1 MKKYKTLLFDVDDT
15 LLDFQKTEKVAL
27 RMLFEEKGI
36 PLTSEVEARYKKVNK
51 GLWDVFEK
59 GEINRDEVVNTRF
72 SILFKEYGEEV
83 DGILFENNYRSYLEE
98 GNQLIQGAFEFINQI
113 QNEYDLYIVTNGV
126 SKTQD
131 KRLRNA
137 GLHSLFKG
145 IFVSEDTGFQ
155 KPMKEYFE
163 YVFERIP
170 NFASEEGLIIGDS
183 LSADIKGGYVAG
195 IDTCWFNPEKKL
207 NDSEIVP
214 TYEVHSFEDLYALL
228 KQACITKIGSGIF
241 VPTAYFYPAICRAV
255 RPTPQNSAEA
265 KKLGG
270 GRAACKRPIGEG

>member
-15 LLDFQKTEKVAL
+15 LLDFQKAEKIAL
-27 RMLFEEKGI
+27 RMLFEEKGLL
-36 PLTSEVEARYKKVNK
+36 LTDEIEDRYKKINK
-51 GLWDVFEK
+51 SLWDSFEK
-59 GEINRDEVVNTRF
+59 GEIARNEIISTRF

-98 GNQLIQGAFEFINQI
+98 GNQLMQGAFEFINQI
-113 QNEYDLYIVTNGV
+113 QSKYDLYIVTNGI

-137 GLHSLFKG
+137 GLHSLFKD

-155 KPMKEYFE
+155 KPMREYFD

-195 IDTCWFNPEKKL
+195 IDTCWFNPEKKS
-207 NDSEIVP
+207 NDSEIMP
-214 TYEVHSFEDLYALL
+214 TYEVHNFEELYALL
-228 KQACITKIGSGIF
+228 KQH
-241 VPTAYFYPAICRAV
+241 V
-255 RPTPQNSAEA
+255 
-265 KKLGG
+265 
-270 GRAACKRPIGEG
+270 

>member
-72 SILFKEYGEEV
+72 SILFKEYGKEV

-113 QNEYDLYIVTNGV
+113 QNEYDLYIVTNGI

-155 KPMKEYFE
+155 KPMKEYFD

-228 KQACITKIGSGIF
+228 KRH
-241 VPTAYFYPAICRAV
+241 V
-255 RPTPQNSAEA
+255 
-265 KKLGG
+265 
-270 GRAACKRPIGEG
+270 

>member
-15 LLDFQKTEKVAL
+15 LLDFQKAEKIAL
-27 RMLFEEKGI
+27 RMLFEEKELL
-36 PLTSEVEARYKKVNK
+36 LTDEIEDRYNK
-51 GLWDVFEK
+51 INKSLWGSFEK
-59 GEINRDEVVNTRF
+59 GEITRNEVVNTRF

-98 GNQLIQGAFEFINQI
+98 GNQLMQGAFEFINQI
-113 QNEYDLYIVTNGV
+113 QSKYDLYIVTNGIF
-126 SKTQD
+126 KTQD

-137 GLHSLFKG
+137 GLHALFKD

-155 KPMKEYFE
+155 KPMKEYFD

-195 IDTCWFNPEKKL
+195 IDTCWFNPEKKS
-207 NDSEIVP
+207 NDSEMVP
-214 TYEVHSFEDLYALL
+214 TYEVHKFEELYALL
-228 KQACITKIGSGIF
+228 KQH
-241 VPTAYFYPAICRAV
+241 V
-255 RPTPQNSAEA
+255 
-265 KKLGG
+265 
-270 GRAACKRPIGEG
+270 

>member
-15 LLDFQKTEKVAL
+15 LLDFQKAEKIAL
-27 RMLFEEKGI
+27 RMLFEEKGLL
-36 PLTSEVEARYKKVNK
+36 LTDEIEDRYKKINK
-51 GLWDVFEK
+51 SLWDSFEK
-59 GEINRDEVVNTRF
+59 GEIARNEIINTRF

-98 GNQLIQGAFEFINQI
+98 GNQLMQGAFEFINQI
-113 QNEYDLYIVTNGV
+113 QSKYDLYIVTNGI

-137 GLHSLFKG
+137 GLHSLFKD

-155 KPMKEYFE
+155 KPMKEYFD

-170 NFASEEGLIIGDS
+170 NFVSEEGLIIGDS

-195 IDTCWFNPEKKL
+195 IDTCWFNPEKKS
-207 NDSEIVP
+207 NDSEIMP
-214 TYEVHSFEDLYALL
+214 TYEVHNFE
-228 KQACITKIGSGIF
+228 
-241 VPTAYFYPAICRAV
+241 
-255 RPTPQNSAEA
+255 
-265 KKLGG
+265 
-270 GRAACKRPIGEG
+270 